1 MPKILLVEDDAML
14 GPALV
19 DLLQEEQYDVTLATD
34 GASAVQFTQDG
45 VYDVVVLDVMLPEM
59 DGFSVVKQ
67 LRKDKNLIPVLM
79 LTARDSVHDRVHGL
93 DVGADDY
100 LVKPFATTELL
111 ARVRALLRRLGGEFE
126 DPDVV
131 TLGAISF
138 HTAARELMVGD
149 EVSVLPPK
157 EAVLL
162 ELLLRHRG
170 QVLTR
175 SQLMD
180 RIWGFEGD
188 VLENTLETYISKL
201 RKRLECDGCPIIQTV
216 RGLGYRLQ
224 ING

>member
-1 MPKILLVEDDAML
+1 MPKILLAEDDAML

-19 DLLQEEQYDVTLATD
+19 DLLEEENYDVTLATD
-34 GASAVQFTQDG
+34 GASAYQLAQDG
-45 VYDVVVLDVMLPEM
+45 VYDALILDVMLPEM
-59 DGFSVVKQ
+59 DGFTIIAK
-67 LRKDKNLIPVLM
+67 LRKDKNLVPVLM
-79 LTARDSVHDRVHGL
+79 LTARDGISDRVKGL
-93 DVGADDY
+93 DAGADDY

-131 TLGAISF
+131 TLGPITF
-138 HTAARELMVGD
+138 HMAARQLDVHQE
-149 EVSVLPPK
+149 SFNLPPK

-162 ELLLRHRG
+162 ELFLRHPG

-201 RKRLECDGCPIIQTV
+201 RKRLECEGCPTIQTV